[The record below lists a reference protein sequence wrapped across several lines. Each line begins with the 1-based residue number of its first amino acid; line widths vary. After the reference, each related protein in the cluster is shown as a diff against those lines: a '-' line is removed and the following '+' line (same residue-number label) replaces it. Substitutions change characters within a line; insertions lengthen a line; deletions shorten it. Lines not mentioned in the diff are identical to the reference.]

1 MPEESEQ
8 QSSGGPEPGGKP
20 VHVGRRTVL
29 GILGLAGIGVVV
41 GAKVDNALGSVS
53 SAVSNAIGVPLPGDD
68 DFRFYTVTDS
78 YPVIPADSYELT
90 VDGMVREPVRLR
102 LADLRS
108 MKRTALVHQFQCV
121 TGWVVPDV
129 HWEGVLLSD
138 LLQRCGVAPG
148 ATALRFFSADGVYT
162 ESLTLAQAQLPSV
175 LVADKML
182 GTNVTT
188 DHGGPVRLYV
198 APMYGYKSIKWLN
211 RIEVTNKVVDGY
223 WEDNGYPADAWIGGS
238 APPSAVP

>member
-1 MPEESEQ
+1 M
-8 QSSGGPEPGGKP
+8 
-20 VHVGRRTVL
+20 
-29 GILGLAGIGVVV
+29 LGLAGIGIVA
-41 GAKVDNALGSVS
+41 GKKIDDALGGVS
-53 SAVSNAIGVPLPGDD
+53 SAVSSAIGVPLPGDD
-68 DFRFYTVTDS
+68 DFRYYTITGN
-78 YPVIPADSYELT
+78 YPVIPVDTYELT
-90 VDGMVREPVRLR
+90 VDGMVRQPLRLS

-108 MKRTALVHQFQCV
+108 MRRTKLVHRFQCV
-121 TGWVVPDV
+121 TGWYVPDV

-138 LLQRCGVAPG
+138 VLKRAGVTPG
-148 ATALRFFSADGVYT
+148 ATALRFFSADGAYT
-162 ESLTLAQAQLPSV
+162 ESLTLAQAQLPDI

-182 GTNVTT
+182 GTNVTA

-238 APPSAVP
+238 APVSVVP

>member
-1 MPEESEQ
+1 MPEESEL
-8 QSSGGPEPGGKP
+8 QSSGGPEPASKP

-29 GILGLAGIGVVV
+29 GILGLAGIGIAV
-41 GAKVDNALGSVS
+41 GAKVDNALGNVS
-53 SAVSNAIGVPLPGDD
+53 SAVSNAIGVPLPGDA

-78 YPVIPADSYELT
+78 YPVVPADTYEMT
-90 VDGMVREPVRLR
+90 VGGMVREPLRLR

-138 LLQRCGVAPG
+138 LLERCGVAPG

-175 LVADKML
+175 LVADRML
-182 GTNVTT
+182 GANVTT

-238 APPSAVP
+238 APPSVVP

>member
-1 MPEESEQ
+1 MAEESQ
-8 QSSGGPEPGGKP
+8 QSSGRAGPGSST

-29 GILGLAGIGVVV
+29 GILGLAGIGIVA
-41 GAKVDNALGSVS
+41 GKKIDGALGGVS

-68 DFRFYTVTDS
+68 EFRYYTVTNG
-78 YPVIPADSYELT
+78 YPVVPADTYKLT
-90 VDGMVREPVRLR
+90 VDGMVDQPLRLS

-108 MKRTALVHQFQCV
+108 MKRTSLVHQFQCV

-129 HWEGVLLSD
+129 HWEGVRLSD
-138 LLQRCGVAPG
+138 VLERAGVTSEAS
-148 ATALRFFSADGVYT
+148 ALRFFSADGLYT
-162 ESLTLAQAQLPSV
+162 ESLTLTQAHLPDV

-223 WEDNGYPADAWIGGS
+223 WEDEGYPADAWIGGS
-238 APPSAVP
+238 APVSVVP